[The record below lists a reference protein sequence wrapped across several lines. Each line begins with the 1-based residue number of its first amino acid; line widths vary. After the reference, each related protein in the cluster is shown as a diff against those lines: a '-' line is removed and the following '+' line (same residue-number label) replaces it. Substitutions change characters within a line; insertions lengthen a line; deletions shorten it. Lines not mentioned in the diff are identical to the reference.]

1 MAGRHTPAPKLRPGL
16 LRDPV
21 HLLALGFGTG
31 LSPVGPGTM
40 GTLLALPLAFALTQM
55 PLSAAIT
62 AVAIFVLGGVW
73 ICGESARRL
82 GCHDHPGIVWD
93 EIAAFAALALA
104 LPPGPWWLVLGFVLF
119 RVFDIVKPWPIRE
132 LDHRLRGGLGIMLD
146 DLAAACCAGISARVI
161 EAVATVIGIH
171 GAGQS

>member
-1 MAGRHTPAPKLRPGL
+1 MPKLSAGL

-31 LSPVGPGTM
+31 LSPYAPGTL

-55 PLSAAIT
+55 PLPAAIA
-62 AVAIFVLGGVW
+62 AVAIFVLGGIW

-104 LPPGPWWLVLGFVLF
+104 LPPGPWWLAAGFLLF
-119 RVFDIVKPWPIRE
+119 RLFDIAKPWPIRE
-132 LDHRLRGGLGIMLD
+132 LDHRLRGGLGIILD
-146 DLAAACCAGISARVI
+146 DLAAACCAGLSAWLL
-161 EAVATVIGIH
+161 EAIATVIGIH

>member
-1 MAGRHTPAPKLRPGL
+1 MAERGALLPKLSVQL

-31 LSPVGPGTM
+31 LSPIAPGTV
-40 GTLLALPLAFALTQM
+40 GTVLAVPLALGLAEM
-55 PLSAAIT
+55 PLPAAIS
-62 AVAIFVLGGVW
+62 AVAIFVLGGIW

-93 EIAAFAALALA
+93 EIAAFAALALV
-104 LPPGPWWLVLGFVLF
+104 LPPGTLWLGLGFLMF
-119 RVFDIVKPWPIRE
+119 RLFDIVKPWPIRE
-132 LDHRLRGGLGIMLD
+132 LDHSLRGGLGIMLD
-146 DLAAACCAGISARVI
+146 DLAAACSAAVSVWLI
-161 EAVATVIGIH
+161 EAVATVIRVH

>member
-1 MAGRHTPAPKLRPGL
+1 MARMRSPSPRLSARL

-31 LSPVGPGTM
+31 LSPIAPGTM
-40 GTLLALPLAFALTQM
+40 GTLLALPLAFALTRM
-55 PLSAAIT
+55 PLPAAI
-62 AVAIFVLGGVW
+62 AAIVIFVLGGIW

-93 EIAAFAALALA
+93 EIAAFAALALV
-104 LPPGPWWLVLGFVLF
+104 LPPGGWWLVAGFLLF
-119 RVFDIVKPWPIRE
+119 RLFDIAKPWPIRE
-132 LDHRLRGGLGIMLD
+132 LDHRLGGGLGIMLD
-146 DLAAACCAGISARVI
+146 DLAAACCAGISARLI